1 MESLTYLEKSLS
13 LISSLVPLN
22 NLSLQIH
29 QSSTEIKPY
38 IVKLLY
44 RKAEL
49 FNKINRK
56 SELQPILQEILRLDP
71 LNKQALA
78 LETEFMENQR
88 LEDIMKLK
96 AEAVDLMK
104 NEEFPRALLIYNE
117 ILKKIN
123 QKTIEGVVEHLA
135 VLLNKSICHLRL
147 EQYDDIINLGIR
159 GLKLIKSMKIGLG
172 VENKKISKE
181 MRSKLLGFEV
191 RFLMRRSNA
200 YLKQNQYLFINFEK
214 KM

>member
-1 MESLTYLEKSLS
+1 
-13 LISSLVPLN
+13 
-22 NLSLQIH
+22 
-29 QSSTEIKPY
+29 
-38 IVKLLY
+38 
-44 RKAEL
+44 
-49 FNKINRK
+49 
-56 SELQPILQEILRLDP
+56 
-71 LNKQALA
+71 
-78 LETEFMENQR
+78 MENQR

-159 GLKLIKSMKIGLG
+159 GLKLIKSMKIGL
-172 VENKKISKE
+172 
-181 MRSKLLGFEV
+181 
-191 RFLMRRSNA
+191 
-200 YLKQNQYLFINFEK
+200 
-214 KM
+214 